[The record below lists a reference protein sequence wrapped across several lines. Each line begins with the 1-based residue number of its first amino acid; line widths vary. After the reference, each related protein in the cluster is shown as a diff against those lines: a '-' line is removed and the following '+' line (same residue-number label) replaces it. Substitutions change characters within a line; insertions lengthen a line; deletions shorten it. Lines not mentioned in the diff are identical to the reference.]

1 MILDTVLVIEAK
13 NAKNNYLKNYVNSNL
28 TENDI
33 IFEENSIKIC
43 GNTVGSYK
51 SSGSYHI
58 VNSYL
63 YSESDMLIICK
74 AIAKH
79 MGDED
84 EYQRLYDE
92 WLSHNYGYYAFS
104 NNGIFGFVNKVSILL
119 TDKNFVDSCIDV
131 DFRNEPETGIRA
143 FGLFII
149 RYYASRS
156 DLAISNRLKKI
167 YN

>member
-92 WLSHNYGYYAFS
+92 WLSHNYGYYAFLIMEYLDLLIKFRYFCQIKTLWIHVLML
-104 NNGIFGFVNKVSILL
+104 IFEMNLK
-119 TDKNFVDSCIDV
+119 
-131 DFRNEPETGIRA
+131 
-143 FGLFII
+143 
-149 RYYASRS
+149 
-156 DLAISNRLKKI
+156 LA
-167 YN
+167 